1 MKTTKQQ
8 VNALKPCSIAVYAEA
23 AAAAKAAYY
32 AAKTN
37 YEEADAA
44 YYEVGKAVAAY
55 YAAKT
60 NYEEAA
66 AAAFEAVEAYEA
78 ARNNK

>member
-23 AAAAKAAYY
+23 
-32 AAKTN
+32 
-37 YEEADAA
+37 
-44 YYEVGKAVAAY
+44 AAY